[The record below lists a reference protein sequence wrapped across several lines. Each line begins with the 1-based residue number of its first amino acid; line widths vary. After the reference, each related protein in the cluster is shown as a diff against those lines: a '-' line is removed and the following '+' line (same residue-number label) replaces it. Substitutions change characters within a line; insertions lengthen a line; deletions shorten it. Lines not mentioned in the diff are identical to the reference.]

1 MKRFIAVFFVLGLF
15 FLAGSGCGEKPSEP
29 PERPE
34 EQPIVVGISQTG
46 AESDWRV
53 ANSESMKA
61 AFSEE
66 NGYRL
71 LFDDARQIH
80 ENQVIAVRKFI
91 QQQVDYII
99 LLPLVETGW
108 ESVLQEAR
116 DAGIPVIVV
125 DRRVDVE
132 DKTLYTAQVGSNFL
146 EQGERAVAWMED
158 QYEVTV
164 DRKVDAGDEALYA
177 AQVGSDFLEQGER
190 AVAWMEDQYDV
201 EQGPVGIVHIKGTL
215 GSSAQLGRTAALEA
229 AVERHEGWTLLAQL
243 DGDFTQ
249 AKTYEAL
256 YDYLLTLPEDQ
267 TLNVVYCEN
276 DNEAFGAIQALENL
290 GYVCGRDVDVISFD
304 ATRNGL
310 ELCLEGKI
318 SLAVEC
324 NPLLGPLAEEIVQTL
339 EEGKTPKKIHY
350 IEERIFTPDML
361 TKEFIAERE
370 Y

>member
-1 MKRFIAVFFVLGLF
+1 MKRSIAVFLALGLL
-15 FLAGSGCGEKPSEP
+15 FLAGCGEKPSEP
-29 PERPE
+29 HERPE
-34 EQPIVVGISQTG
+34 TEPIVVGISQTG

-132 DKTLYTAQVGSNFL
+132 DETLYTAQVGSNFL
-146 EQGERAVAWMED
+146 EQGERAVEWMERE
-158 QYEVTV
+158 YTAEV
-164 DRKVDAGDEALYA
+164 KHAPLYT

-190 AVAWMEDQYDV
+190 AVAWMEDHYD
-201 EQGPVGIVHIKGTL
+201 EERGPIGIVHIKGTL
-215 GSSAQLGRTAALEA
+215 GSSAQLGRTAALEE
-229 AVERHEGWTLLAQL
+229 AVERHEDWTLLAQL

-256 YDYLLTLPEDQ
+256 YDYLLNLPGDQ

-276 DNEAFGAIQALENL
+276 DNEAFGAIQALETL

-310 ELCLEGKI
+310 ELCMEGKI

-339 EEGKTPKKIHY
+339 EEGKKPKKIHY

-361 TKEFIAERE
+361 TKEFIAGRE